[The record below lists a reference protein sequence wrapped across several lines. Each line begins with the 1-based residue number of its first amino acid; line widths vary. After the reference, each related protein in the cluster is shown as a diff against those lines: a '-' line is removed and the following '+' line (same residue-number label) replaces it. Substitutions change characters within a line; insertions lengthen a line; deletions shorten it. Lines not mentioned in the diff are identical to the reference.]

1 MTGVVLAA
9 NNGEVGGGEVML
21 LATAEVL
28 RELGVDAEVVG
39 PDAEGGVLDH
49 AEAAGFPVHRLAA
62 DRRRYAHELREW
74 HRGRDDAL
82 TWCHG
87 LVPSLATAGR
97 RHRVVHLHQ
106 LPSRTHRAALLAARS
121 GATATLA
128 PSRWLA
134 ARVSGAAVLPN
145 WTADPSAIR
154 EVRVRR
160 PADGPPR
167 LGFLGRHTVD
177 KGLVVLAEALAAV
190 PEADRPHLVLAG
202 EPRFTDDATARR
214 VTEALE
220 PLGAGVER
228 LGWVEPATL
237 FAAVDGL
244 VVPSVAPEAF
254 GLAGAEAMAAGVP
267 VLVTDAGALPELVGP
282 EHPWVCPAGDA
293 DALRDTVAA
302 WARATWDELT
312 AVAAAQRT
320 RWELEYSPH
329 AGRERIATLLRD
341 LHVRPA

>member
-1 MTGVVLAA
+1 MNDVLLAA

-28 RELGVDAEVVG
+28 RDLGLGAEVVG

-62 DRRRYAHELREW
+62 DRRRYARELRDW
-74 HRGRDDAL
+74 HRTRTGL

-106 LPSRTHRAALLAARS
+106 LPSRAHRAALLAARN
-121 GATATLA
+121 GASATLA

-145 WTADPSAIR
+145 WTADPGPVSP
-154 EVRVRR
+154 R
-160 PADGPPR
+160 PPHDGAPR

-177 KGLVVLAEALAAV
+177 KGLVVLAEALAGL
-190 PEADRPHLVLAG
+190 PDRERPHLVLAG
-202 EPRFTDDATARR
+202 EPRFTDASTARR
-214 VTEALE
+214 VAEALE
-220 PLGAGVER
+220 PLGDGVER

-237 FAAVDGL
+237 FAHVDGL

-254 GLAGAEAMAAGVP
+254 GLSGAEAMAAGVP
-267 VLVTDAGALPELVGP
+267 LLVTDAGALPELVGP
-282 EHPWVCPAGDA
+282 DHPWVCAAGDA
-293 DALRDTVAA
+293 DALRDTVTA
-302 WARATWDELT
+302 WARTSRHELT
-312 AVAAAQRT
+312 SVAAAQRA
-320 RWELEYSPH
+320 RWQDEYSPH
-329 AGRERIATLLRD
+329 AGRDRVATLLRD
-341 LHVRPA
+341 LHVHPA